1 MCFIQKDNGGIIYDS
16 NLIIQEIKTFY
27 EKLYASRENTL

>member
-1 MCFIQKDNGGIIYDS
+1 MCFIQKIMVVLFMTVFNYP
-16 NLIIQEIKTFY
+16 EIKTFY